1 MFSLTSDRHISAD
14 SGSASID
21 DCLSRI
27 ALSKDKGALEEL
39 YRKTYTSVYSFALS
53 ILKNTHDAQDA
64 AHDCYLIIFSSAESY
79 VSHKK
84 PLAWILTVTKN
95 LCLKKLR
102 ERAKDTYVTENEL
115 EMYPDKMSAVT
126 AEDKIIISE
135 CLNTLSDSERQIIVL
150 HAVAGMKHRE
160 IAELTGL
167 PVSTVLSKYSRAL
180 KKLKKIL

>member
-1 MFSLTSDRHISAD
+1 MFSLTSAKHISTD
-14 SGSASID
+14 IGSTSID

-27 ALSKDKGALEEL
+27 ALDKDKGALEEL

-79 VSHKK
+79 VSYKK
-84 PLAWILTVTKN
+84 PMAWILTVTKN
-95 LCLKKLR
+95 LCLKKLK

-115 EMYPDKMSAVT
+115 EMYHDERSVVT

-135 CLNTLSDSERQIIVL
+135 CLNTLSGSERQIIIL

-160 IAELTGL
+160 IAKITEL